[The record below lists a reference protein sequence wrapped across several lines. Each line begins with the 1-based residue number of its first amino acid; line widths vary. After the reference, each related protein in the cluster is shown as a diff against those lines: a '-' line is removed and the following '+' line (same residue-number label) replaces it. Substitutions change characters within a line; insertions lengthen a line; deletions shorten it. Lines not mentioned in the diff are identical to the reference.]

1 MKVELDK
8 GYCAF
13 NPLLGDGGLSR
24 NVSFAAELLGTSV
37 GSGSNGHVLQIY
49 FSIRTNDKPQQALPW

>member
-8 GYCAF
+8 GYRAF

-24 NVSFAAELLGTSV
+24 NVSFAAELLGMSV
-37 GSGSNGHVLQIY
+37 GSGSNVHVLQIY